1 MSSQITVK
9 DRYNLVPG
17 LFEIEKFVRDN
28 ISPQVEILPTSCEES
43 FTYDT
48 KLTVFVDSE
57 PDIHDAHAHFV
68 KQTLSRPNAIWAVSA
83 SSPSIQY
90 QFETVVHYWSNLIFT
105 VINNPYIVPVDIGHK
120 DMLANVLLGG
130 LMPNRTKIFSQLLDS
145 KLIDQCLVNYQ
156 PRANQQHVFPGYRTP
171 LLDFLDSEQWISVAT
186 DPLGFFSMRPMSS
199 PEHPGWQSQQISRA
213 VYNHTWLSV
222 VAETENLGQPDTFL
236 PSEKIA
242 KPLLLGQPFVVQ
254 ASKGFLRQ
262 LRNIGF
268 QTFDQWINE
277 DYDMLDTADQR
288 ISAMISSLLEFNQ
301 HTDQQKLNMLEQ
313 MKPVLEHNRNLITN
327 LKALTK
333 ELGDCIGEKVK
344 NQ

>member
-1 MSSQITVK
+1 VK
-9 DRYNLVPG
+9 ENDHSL
-17 LFEIEKFVRDN
+17 
-28 ISPQVEILPTSCEES
+28 VEILPTSCQES
-43 FTYDT
+43 FSFNT

-57 PDIHDAHAHFV
+57 PDIHNAHEHFV
-68 KQTLSRPNAIWAVSA
+68 QQTLSRPNAIWAVSA

-90 QFETVVHYWSNLIFT
+90 QFDTVALYWSNLIFT
-105 VINNPYIVPVDIGHK
+105 VVNNPEIAPVDIGHK
-120 DMLANVLLGG
+120 KMLANVLLGG
-130 LMPNRTKIFSQLLDS
+130 LMPNRTKIFSQLQDTNL
-145 KLIDQCLVNYQ
+145 LDQCLVNYQ
-156 PRANQQHVFPGYRTP
+156 PRVDQQHLFLGYRTP
-171 LLDFLDSEQWISVAT
+171 LLDSLDSEQWISVAT
-186 DPLGFFSMRPMSS
+186 DPMGFFSMRPMSS
-199 PEHPGWQSQQISRA
+199 PEHPGWLSQKISRA

-254 ASKGFLRQ
+254 ACKGFLRQ

-277 DYDMLDTADQR
+277 DYDMLDSVDQR
-288 ISAMISSLLEFNQ
+288 ISAMISSLSEFNK

-313 MKPVLEHNRNLITN
+313 MKPVLAHNRNLIMN
-327 LKALTK
+327 LKALTT
-333 ELGDCIGEKVK
+333 ELGDCICEKVR